1 MIGKKGILR
10 FFYKVTMVCY
20 KKLHLWRIPIP
31 GRDKV
36 QADLNRMH
44 PGENPQECVT
54 DYYVTK
60 LTLSAVILIAG
71 IMLAITMHY
80 SSRESHVLQNQ
91 WVYRGS
97 GEEGSR
103 EYSITGQVEDGER
116 YSFQMEVMPRK
127 YSQSELENLYEQF
140 GRELPQLILEK
151 NDSPDE
157 IRENLDLSETYE
169 GYPFLVNWKSNS
181 TEAVE
186 ENGQIHPGQEDVPV
200 LLRAEIQYLS
210 LIHI

>member
-1 MIGKKGILR
+1 MMGKKGILR
-10 FFYKVTMVCY
+10 FFYKVMMVCY

-91 WVYRGS
+91 WVSGIQHHWTGGGRREIFFPDGS
-97 GEEGSR
+97 DAS
-103 EYSITGQVEDGER
+103 QV
-116 YSFQMEVMPRK
+116 
-127 YSQSELENLYEQF
+127 
-140 GRELPQLILEK
+140 
-151 NDSPDE
+151 
-157 IRENLDLSETYE
+157 
-169 GYPFLVNWKSNS
+169 
-181 TEAVE
+181 
-186 ENGQIHPGQEDVPV
+186 
-200 LLRAEIQYLS
+200 
-210 LIHI
+210 

>member
-44 PGENPQECVT
+44 PGENPQERVT

-140 GRELPQLILEK
+140 GRELPQLILALSCGVSFLFTTVTLTVVSLT
-151 NDSPDE
+151 NSPYC
-157 IRENLDLSETYE
+157 ISALNNTGAKANWRICTSSLGENCLS
-169 GYPFLVNWKSNS
+169 
-181 TEAVE
+181 
-186 ENGQIHPGQEDVPV
+186 
-200 LLRAEIQYLS
+200 
-210 LIHI
+210 

>member
-10 FFYKVTMVCY
+10 FFYKVMMVCY

-80 SSRESHVLQNQ
+80 SSRERHILQNQ
-91 WVYRGS
+91 WVYRGIWGRGQS
-97 GEEGSR
+97 GIQHHRTDGGRREIFFPDGSDA
-103 EYSITGQVEDGER
+103 SQV
-116 YSFQMEVMPRK
+116 
-127 YSQSELENLYEQF
+127 
-140 GRELPQLILEK
+140 
-151 NDSPDE
+151 
-157 IRENLDLSETYE
+157 
-169 GYPFLVNWKSNS
+169 
-181 TEAVE
+181 
-186 ENGQIHPGQEDVPV
+186 
-200 LLRAEIQYLS
+200 
-210 LIHI
+210 

>member
-103 EYSITGQVEDGER
+103 EYSITG
-116 YSFQMEVMPRK
+116 
-127 YSQSELENLYEQF
+127 
-140 GRELPQLILEK
+140 
-151 NDSPDE
+151 
-157 IRENLDLSETYE
+157 
-169 GYPFLVNWKSNS
+169 
-181 TEAVE
+181 
-186 ENGQIHPGQEDVPV
+186 PV
-200 LLRAEIQYLS
+200 SYTHLRAHET
-210 LIHI
+210 

>member
-71 IMLAITMHY
+71 IMLAITA
-80 SSRESHVLQNQ
+80 V
-91 WVYRGS
+91 GK
-97 GEEGSR
+97 
-103 EYSITGQVEDGER
+103 
-116 YSFQMEVMPRK
+116 VMSCRINGCIGDLGK
-127 YSQSELENLYEQF
+127 RAVGNTA
-140 GRELPQLILEK
+140 
-151 NDSPDE
+151 SPDRWRTARD
-157 IRENLDLSETYE
+157 ILSR
-169 GYPFLVNWKSNS
+169 WK
-181 TEAVE
+181 
-186 ENGQIHPGQEDVPV
+186 
-200 LLRAEIQYLS
+200 
-210 LIHI
+210 

>member
-10 FFYKVTMVCY
+10 FFYKVMMVCY

-80 SSRESHVLQNQ
+80 SSRERHILQPPFRC
-91 WVYRGS
+91 V
-97 GEEGSR
+97 
-103 EYSITGQVEDGER
+103 
-116 YSFQMEVMPRK
+116 RK
-127 YSQSELENLYEQF
+127 K
-140 GRELPQLILEK
+140 I
-151 NDSPDE
+151 
-157 IRENLDLSETYE
+157 
-169 GYPFLVNWKSNS
+169 
-181 TEAVE
+181 
-186 ENGQIHPGQEDVPV
+186 
-200 LLRAEIQYLS
+200 
-210 LIHI
+210 